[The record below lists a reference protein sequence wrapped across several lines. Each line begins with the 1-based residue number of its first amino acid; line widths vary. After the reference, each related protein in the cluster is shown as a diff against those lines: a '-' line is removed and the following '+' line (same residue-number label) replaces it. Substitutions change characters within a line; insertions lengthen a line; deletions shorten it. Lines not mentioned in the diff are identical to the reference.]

1 MKLLIKENNE
11 HALQVGPKELPMWWC
26 PEHQV
31 FECICEIAD
40 LEGENGLSFPRDAML
55 ILAQNGKRSFHTQ
68 GGAYVFKRDI
78 ENQTM
83 IHLQYGIPLKRVNES
98 MHKNLHSCSNQ
109 EPDKACID
117 KLLKHFHAVRAFG
130 DFLCPITFVPLDK
143 KFYQAIMKDLDF
155 IKKLIGLN

>member
-11 HALQVGPKELPMWWC
+11 HALQVGPKELSMWWC

-40 LEGENGLSFPRDAML
+40 LKGENGLGLPRDAML
-55 ILAQNGKRSFHTQ
+55 ILAQDGKRSFHSQ
-68 GGAYVFKRDI
+68 GGAYVFKRDV

-83 IHLQYGIPLKRVNES
+83 IHLQYGIPLKGVNES
-98 MHKNLHSCSNQ
+98 IHKNLHSCSNQ
-109 EPDKACID
+109 EPDKAYID
-117 KLLKHFHAVRAFG
+117 KLLKHFHAVSANE

-143 KFYQAIMKDLDF
+143 EFYQAIIKDLDF
-155 IKKLIGLN
+155 IKKFLGLN

>member
-31 FECICEIAD
+31 FECFCEIAD
-40 LEGENGLSFPRDAML
+40 LKGENGLSFPRDAML
-55 ILAQNGKRSFHTQ
+55 ILARDGKRSFHTQ

-83 IHLQYGIPLKRVNES
+83 IHLQYGIPLNEKNDNIR
-98 MHKNLHSCSNQ
+98 KNLYSGSNQ
-109 EPDKACID
+109 EPNEAYGD
-117 KLLKHFHAVRAFG
+117 KLLEHFHMAMV
-130 DFLCPITFVPLDK
+130 DENTLCLITFVPLDK
-143 KFYQAIMKDLDF
+143 EFYQAIMKDLDF
-155 IKKLIGLN
+155 IKEFIGLN